1 MGNLWKFSKDPISRR
16 GHHRWFRKIRIPY
29 LKYVNYLQPGLYR
42 DKYRNLAVKNFQI
55 WSLTL
60 DSIQSSTN
68 GHTNQYTPTAIWKLN
83 LLKVITVT
91 SEKPYYNYLRHCC
104 IDFEQINTC
113 WENATYFF
121 ITPIK
126 QALVVHWILYS
137 TQPIAHNLSY

>member
-1 MGNLWKFSKDPISRR
+1 MKVLEGSYFQKGPPPLIPRNSNPLSE
-16 GHHRWFRKIRIPY
+16 IRE
-29 LKYVNYLQPGLYR
+29 LFATGLYR

-104 IDFEQINTC
+104 VDFEQINTC